1 MKAKQEKIQKHLDKS
16 LSKIDKMQNEART
29 TNREHMSLIKEF
41 EEKEKNKFM
50 IAEKKR
56 EEKTAEQMKFLE
68 I

>member
-1 MKAKQEKIQKHLDKS
+1 MKDEVK
-16 LSKIDKMQNEART
+16 T

-56 EEKTAEQMKFLE
+56 EEHQADQMKFLE
-68 I
+68 IQK